1 MLADDEPHSCEL
13 CPLNLCK
20 GKVLLEWQEE
30 LNNGN
35 DMANEWKVVYVGDGR
50 GDLCPA
56 LNLQENDLVFV
67 RKKYGLEKALIERSE
82 QQKPS
87 PKAKLVYWNDAADL
101 YKKMCF
107 ELNLKELKK

>member
-1 MLADDEPHSCEL
+1 
-13 CPLNLCK
+13 
-20 GKVLLEWQEE
+20 
-30 LNNGN
+30 
-35 DMANEWKVVYVGDGR
+35 
-50 GDLCPA
+50 
-56 LNLQENDLVFV
+56 V